1 MRPRSRYRSRTA
13 LVVLAASVV
22 MSCASGPPRRGDT
35 PAILE
40 IRADYLRAHPT
51 GPYNAQ
57 ITRGEVVVGMGFY
70 DVLAAWGMPDA
81 RAVADS
87 SQERWTYVL
96 RDDNEV
102 DWVRYD
108 FLFARRAVV
117 EWETS
122 RNAGSG
128 FATIADDARGV
139 SQRVPATPV
148 GAPGEGVQKSRG
160 GSSFR

>member
-1 MRPRSRYRSRTA
+1 MRPRSCYRYRTT
-13 LVVLAASVV
+13 LAAIVASVV
-22 MSCASGPPRRGDT
+22 ASCATGPPRRGET

-40 IRADYLRAHPT
+40 MRADYLSAHPA
-51 GPYNAQ
+51 GRYNAE
-57 ITRGEVVVGMGFY
+57 ISRGEVVVGMGFY

-96 RDDNEV
+96 KDDNDV

-108 FLFARRAVV
+108 FLFAERAVV

-122 RNAGSG
+122 RNSGSG
-128 FATIADDARGV
+128 FAVIEDDARGA
-139 SQRVPATPV
+139 SLRVAPAPLGTLD
-148 GAPGEGVQKSRG
+148 GAPKGRV

>member
-1 MRPRSRYRSRTA
+1 MRPRSRYRYRTTLAA
-13 LVVLAASVV
+13 LVASVV
-22 MSCASGPPRRGDT
+22 VSCATGPPRRGDT

-51 GPYNAQ
+51 GRYNAE
-57 ITRGEVVVGMGFY
+57 ITRGEVVVGMGFN

-81 RAVADS
+81 RTVPDS

-108 FLFARRAVV
+108 FLFAERAVV

-128 FATIADDARGV
+128 FAVLDDDARGAAL
-139 SQRVPATPV
+139 RVAPALPGTLD
-148 GAPGEGVQKSRG
+148 GAPKGRI